1 MSDHLLQSYFQEY
14 HPLFPVLHRPT
25 FLASYEKLVSG
36 DGSQVN
42 TLPHHSVAQL
52 FLVFAIAQQSE
63 VGSRT
68 SLALSKK
75 RKKRCSNINLSR
87 EMDLISNLMLN
98 GRSLLMPLLWI
109 ALLRHFSVL
118 FSPSYTAFL
127 RAIIQGF
134 YSIRAL
140 LLELH

>member
-1 MSDHLLQSYFQEY
+1 M
-14 HPLFPVLHRPT
+14 
-25 FLASYEKLVSG
+25 SG

-63 VGSRT
+63 VRSKT
-68 SLALSKK
+68 SCALSKK
-75 RKKRCSNINLSR
+75 KKRCSNINLSR

-98 GRSLLMPLLWI
+98 GRGLLMPLLWI

-118 FSPSYTAFL
+118 FLLNYTAFL
-127 RAIIQGF
+127 RGIIPGF
-134 YSIRAL
+134 YSTRVL
-140 LLELH
+140 LLESH